1 MIRRL
6 HEIEPPKL
14 ALPSEQS
21 NKSEDPTAKESLA
34 SEFKK
39 LLERARGGLSG
50 ARDEVTA
57 LGFAL
62 SQAVSSVQQQQ
73 VQVQGPEQGRET
85 DSNEDLGEGVED
97 EAVDCSG
104 QRGVDVMK
112 ATSKRRENGPIDDG
126 SADDEGGLDAD
137 LEDLDDG
144 AIDLDQGGE
153 EITLDDEII
162 FTELEDVDL
171 DSDVVTD
178 DLNLGAQ
185 VTSQHLLVSQNH
197 TEVAQNTEAALEV
210 EVESGLK
217 RVTLSGEEEV
227 DDETWS
233 EDFVS
238 DEMMS
243 RVGASEL
250 ARPQLSSKH
259 SVSKGGEQRSSGNE
273 EIDRLLARFQ
283 TEESSSNAPFDGEFQ
298 PRTLGGDGRP
308 GLDLDRAGMPLRREI
323 SEWSDTN
330 ALMTASPTREKNGEL
345 SMQLSLL
352 RQAYDSLKTQT
363 SSSIDSKSKPQS
375 AGISGVGAA
384 SEPRSAQNDG
394 APRVAKYLN
403 RATSQKMM
411 ERIETALKEAAR
423 SRDGKT
429 ITLRLDPMQL
439 GQVKCDV
446 SMRDGLL
453 HARITP
459 QSQDV
464 VNAVRE
470 HAHELQTALRRLGLN
485 VDRVTVQVVS
495 EKDPAGFAL
504 NQGFPDGKSFQ
515 DDGNNMPGREG
526 QTPENTFGNEFADV
540 PRSGVPDAGIT
551 PADHLIA

>member
-50 ARDEVTA
+50 ARDEVSA

-62 SQAVSSVQQQQ
+62 SQAVSSVQQQH

-85 DSNEDLGEGVED
+85 DSNEDAGEGFED

-104 QRGVDVMK
+104 QRGGVVMTE
-112 ATSKRRENGPIDDG
+112 TSRRRENGPVDDG
-126 SADDEGGLDAD
+126 SGDDESGLGTD
-137 LEDLDDG
+137 LEDLEDG

-153 EITLDDEII
+153 EITLDDEIVYAA
-162 FTELEDVDL
+162 LEDLDL
-171 DSDVVTD
+171 DSDLTTD

-185 VTSQHLLVSQNH
+185 LTSQHLAVSQNH
-197 TEVAQNTEAALEV
+197 TEVAQNIESDLEI

-217 RVTLSGEEEV
+217 RVALSGDEEV
-227 DDETWS
+227 EEETWS

-259 SVSKGGEQRSSGNE
+259 GVSKGGEQRSTGNE

-283 TEESSSNAPFDGEFQ
+283 TEESPSNAPFDGEFQ
-298 PRTLGGDGRP
+298 PRTLGGEGRL
-308 GLDLDRAGMPLRREI
+308 GQDLDRAGVALRREI

-330 ALMTASPTREKNGEL
+330 PLMTTSPTRERNSEL

-363 SSSIDSKSKPQS
+363 SSSIDSKSKSQS
-375 AGISGVGAA
+375 AGISGVGATA
-384 SEPRSAQNDG
+384 EPRAAQNDG

-459 QSQDV
+459 QNQDV

-485 VDRVTVQVVS
+485 VDRVTVQVLS
-495 EKDPAGFAL
+495 EKDTGGFAQ
-504 NQGFPDGKSFQ
+504 NQGFLDGKSFQ
-515 DDGNNMPGREG
+515 DDGNNMPGKER
-526 QTPENTFGNEFADV
+526 QAPENTFGNEFADV

>member
-62 SQAVSSVQQQQ
+62 SQSVSSVKQQQ
-73 VQVQGPEQGRET
+73 VQVQGAEQGQET
-85 DSNEDLGEGVED
+85 DSNQDLGEGERD
-97 EAVDCSG
+97 EVVDCNG

-112 ATSKRRENGPIDDG
+112 DTSRRSENGPVDDG
-126 SADDEGGLDAD
+126 SADDESGLGSNLQDV
-137 LEDLDDG
+137 DDG
-144 AIDLDQGGE
+144 GTDLDQCGE
-153 EITLDDEII
+153 GITLDEEIVYS
-162 FTELEDVDL
+162 ELEEL
-171 DSDVVTD
+171 DRESDVVTD
-178 DLNLGAQ
+178 KSHLGAQ
-185 VTSQHLLVSQNH
+185 VTSQHIAVSQNQAEVAH
-197 TEVAQNTEAALEV
+197 NTEVDVDVQ
-210 EVESGLK
+210 VESGLK
-217 RVTLSGEEEV
+217 RVILSGEQEV
-227 DDETWS
+227 KEETWT
-233 EDFVS
+233 EDIES
-238 DEMMS
+238 DAIMS

-250 ARPQLSSKH
+250 ARPQLSSTQGG
-259 SVSKGGEQRSSGNE
+259 VKGGETRSTGNE
-273 EIDRLLARFQ
+273 EIDRLLAQFQ
-283 TEESSSNAPFDGEFQ
+283 NEASPSTAYFEGDFH
-298 PRTLGGDGRP
+298 PRALGGEGRP
-308 GLDLDRAGMPLRREI
+308 GQDADRAGMALRREL
-323 SEWSDTN
+323 SEWNDTN
-330 ALMTASPTREKNGEL
+330 AFMTASPMRERNGEL

-363 SSSIDSKSKPQS
+363 SSSTDTKSKSQS
-375 AGISGVGAA
+375 AGISGVGATA
-384 SEPRSAQNDG
+384 EPRAAQSDG
-394 APRVAKYLN
+394 TPRVAKYLN

-464 VNAVRE
+464 VHAVRE

-495 EKDPAGFAL
+495 EKDPGSFAL

-515 DDGNNMPGREG
+515 NNGNNMPGQER
-526 QTPENTFGNEFADV
+526 QAPENTFGNEFADV
-540 PRSGVPDAGIT
+540 PRSGTPDAGFT
-551 PADHLIA
+551 PADHWIA

>member
-85 DSNEDLGEGVED
+85 DSNDDLGEGVED

-112 ATSKRRENGPIDDG
+112 DTSKRRENGAIDDG
-126 SADDEGGLDAD
+126 SAEDESGLDAD

-153 EITLDDEII
+153 EIALEDEIVY
-162 FTELEDVDL
+162 TELEDLDL
-171 DSDVVTD
+171 ESDVVTD
-178 DLNLGAQ
+178 PNHLGVQ
-185 VTSQHLLVSQNH
+185 VTSQHIAVSQNQ
-197 TEVAQNTEAALEV
+197 TEVAQNTEADLEV

-217 RVTLSGEEEV
+217 RVALSGEEEV
-227 DDETWS
+227 EEETWS
-233 EDFVS
+233 EDFDS

-250 ARPQLSSKH
+250 ARPQLSSKQG
-259 SVSKGGEQRSSGNE
+259 VSKDGEQRSTGNE

-283 TEESSSNAPFDGEFQ
+283 TEESPSNVSFDGEFH
-298 PRTLGGDGRP
+298 PRTLGGEGRP
-308 GLDLDRAGMPLRREI
+308 GQDPDRAGVALRREF
-323 SEWSDTN
+323 SEWTDTN

-352 RQAYDSLKTQT
+352 RQAYDSLKLQT
-363 SSSIDSKSKPQS
+363 SSSTDSKSKSQS
-375 AGISGVGAA
+375 AGISGVGATA
-384 SEPRSAQNDG
+384 EPRAAQNDG

-495 EKDPAGFAL
+495 EKDSGGFAL

-515 DDGNNMPGREG
+515 DEGNNMPGKER

-540 PRSGVPDAGIT
+540 PRSGTPDAGIT
-551 PADHLIA
+551 PADHWIA

>member
-39 LLERARGGLSG
+39 LLERARGGISG

-73 VQVQGPEQGRET
+73 AQVQGPENNHGPESY
-85 DSNEDLGEGVED
+85 DGHDEVVEDEGVE
-97 EAVDCSG
+97 CSG
-104 QRGVDVMK
+104 PQDVVVMK
-112 ATSKRRENGPIDDG
+112 DVTQRKETGPIDDG
-126 SADDEGGLDAD
+126 SGDEVGNDED
-137 LEDLDDG
+137 LASLDDG

-153 EITLDDEII
+153 EIALEDEIVYAD
-162 FTELEDVDL
+162 LEDLDL
-171 DSDVVTD
+171 DTEVDTHTC
-178 DLNLGAQ
+178 DLAVQ
-185 VTSQHLLVSQNH
+185 VTSQHVGVAQSQA
-197 TEVAQNTEAALEV
+197 EVAQTSDIEAQGND
-210 EVESGLK
+210 ESGLQ
-217 RVTLSGEEEV
+217 RVVLSGEKEVEE
-227 DDETWS
+227 ETWS
-233 EDFVS
+233 DDVVM
-238 DEMMS
+238 DDVMA
-243 RVGASEL
+243 RVGPSEL
-250 ARPQLSSKH
+250 ARPQISSKR
-259 SVSKGGEQRSSGNE
+259 SPSNGGEQYSTGNQ
-273 EIDRLLARFQ
+273 EIDQFLSRFQ
-283 TEESSSNAPFDGEFQ
+283 TEESASHSPMDWDPQSRN
-298 PRTLGGDGRP
+298 LGGESRP
-308 GLDLDRAGMPLRREI
+308 GLDLDKSGVGARREV
-323 SEWSDTN
+323 SEWFDTG
-330 ALMTASPTREKNGEL
+330 LMAGASPSKEKNGEL

-352 RQAYDSLKTQT
+352 RQAYDSLKAQT
-363 SSSIDSKSKPQS
+363 SPSVDSKSKAQS
-375 AGISGVGAA
+375 GGISGVSA
-384 SEPRSAQNDG
+384 SAEPRAAQNDT

-459 QSQDV
+459 QNPDV
-464 VNAVRE
+464 VHAVRE

-485 VDRVTVQVVS
+485 VDRVSVQVMS
-495 EKDPAGFAL
+495 EKEQGSFAQ
-504 NQGFPDGKSFQ
+504 NQGFLDGKSFQ
-515 DDGNNMPGREG
+515 QDGNNMPGKGR

-540 PRSGVPDAGIT
+540 PRSGAPDAGIT
-551 PADHLIA
+551 PVDHVIA